1 MVINCLLLHQNKVT
15 DSICCPAN
23 VYKFSMPLAC
33 SESPACPIT
42 LGCQAGVTQA
52 GKAWPLNVAWERMG
66 HQGTAP
72 LEGQQTLNADPIK
85 ATQPKGKDFTTW
97 PAAASRAL
105 EEPQHVCLRG
115 KYPNMSWGGL
125 RHLSF
130 PGEGLWLCGALQTSL
145 GNRDVL
151 EEPTFWPRHFQARGL
166 WWMSELVFSCKWPLW
181 HHHMCINWQVLQEGS
196 WHFQSQ
202 QLPKASHPTSQQFG
216 MWSLCLQQQLPD
228 HTILRSLGLCCGT
241 VVSFLST

>member
-1 MVINCLLLHQNKVT
+1 MCIN
-15 DSICCPAN
+15 S
-23 VYKFSMPLAC
+23 
-33 SESPACPIT
+33 ACPVPAVRAQPAPSPGLPSWSSTGRESLASKCGWREDGTSGNCT
-42 LGCQAGVTQA
+42 LGRTAG
-52 GKAWPLNVAWERMG
+52 
-66 HQGTAP
+66 
-72 LEGQQTLNADPIK
+72 
-85 ATQPKGKDFTTW
+85 PKCRSNKSYTTKDFTAW

-105 EEPQHVCLRG
+105 EEPQQVCLRG

-130 PGEGLWLCGALQTSL
+130 PGKGLWLCGALQTSL
-145 GNRDVL
+145 GNRGVL

-181 HHHMCINWQVLQEGS
+181 HHRTCINWQVLQESS

-202 QLPKASHPTSQQFG
+202 QLPKASHPASQQFG

-228 HTILRSLGLCCGT
+228 HTLLRSLGLCCGT
-241 VVSFLST
+241 VVSLLST